1 MRFISCPGKV
11 DISRQGQIF
20 TRAKETAA
28 APLRIWRCE
37 LLWWQFSSEL
47 RGARFCPR
55 WEGSGWEMF
64 GDHQLIRQGAFCWQP
79 SSYSYFWWDSNT
91 NPLVVFFSFSF
102 WRKIPL
108 PWSYTSI
115 WESIFCDSPFTLTFD
130 KCSAIPLHFLKKVAH
145 ILTFDKSTSI
155 YELIS
160 QIGKVLPNFL
170 FSHHHFVQNGK
181 LQTFNFNLMGGSNF
195 RLTKV
200 KNEERAKMFT
210 IDIYGSLTNFHS
222 LFYSWSLFLMIV
234 ASINIKKMFKA
245 FPYKFDLSC
254 R

>member
-28 APLRIWRCE
+28 AALRIWRCE

-102 WRKIPL
+102 WSKIP
-108 PWSYTSI
+108 
-115 WESIFCDSPFTLTFD
+115 SPLV
-130 KCSAIPLHFLKKVAH
+130 LHLNLREHFLW
-145 ILTFDKSTSI
+145 
-155 YELIS
+155 
-160 QIGKVLPNFL
+160 LPFCL
-170 FSHHHFVQNGK
+170 DIWQVFSHSV
-181 LQTFNFNLMGGSNF
+181 
-195 RLTKV
+195 
-200 KNEERAKMFT
+200 
-210 IDIYGSLTNFHS
+210 
-222 LFYSWSLFLMIV
+222 
-234 ASINIKKMFKA
+234 A
-245 FPYKFDLSC
+245 FPKESSTHSYP